1 LEKEQEMKKAIV
13 ILLALVMVFAV
24 VACNGNDT
32 PAATPTPDAGTNNNT
47 GDSGNNNTGGQTDN
61 QPQELGEPLKIG
73 AITSLSGALQ
83 DYGEQFQRGFN
94 LGLEYMTDGNLV
106 VANRPIEI
114 IWEDTTTTPDVA
126 RERTLKLLED
136 DKVDIVTGF
145 ASSGDAMASLAL
157 FEEFNTVA
165 VIEPAAAD
173 TLITYPNW
181 NEFMF
186 RTGRTSGQD
195 ALALI
200 AALKNQAGG
209 QAKTVAAL
217 APDSTFG
224 YAMVEPFIDAV
235 GSAGLE
241 FVQVEY
247 APADATDFSPYI
259 LRLKDTAPDFLYVI
273 WAGANSP
280 WMQLME
286 LDLQSA
292 GVTIVTGAPELA
304 GLRAMLDLGRIGGFG
319 FCVYYPTLPQN
330 EPMNDWMVQR
340 HWDVHGFAPDI
351 FTSGGFAAASA
362 IITALEK
369 TNGETDP
376 SVLIPAMK
384 GMEFNTP
391 TGMRYFRAEDHQAM
405 QSLFEIEFTLV
416 DGEDHMVPKWVR
428 TIPADELAP
437 PIRNTP

>member
-1 LEKEQEMKKAIV
+1 M
-13 ILLALVMVFAV
+13 MVGI
-24 VACNGNDT
+24 VACNGNDAETAPPSQPADGGTAAPSPDSST
-32 PAATPTPDAGTNNNT
+32 PAGG
-47 GDSGNNNTGGQTDN
+47 GDED
-61 QPQELGEPLKIG
+61 PPPLGEVLKIG

-94 LGLEYMTDGNLV
+94 LGLEYMTDGTFV
-106 VANRPIEI
+106 VANRPIEV

-126 RERTLKLLED
+126 RERTLVLLETHN
-136 DKVDIVTGF
+136 VEIVTGF

-157 FEEFNTVA
+157 FEEFETIA
-165 VIEPAAAD
+165 VIEPAASDA
-173 TLITYPNW
+173 LITHPNW
-181 NEFMF
+181 NDFIF

-195 ALALI
+195 ALAL
-200 AALKNQAGG
+200 AAVLGNQAGG
-209 QAKTVAAL
+209 ATKTVAAL

-224 YAMVEPFIDAV
+224 YSMVEPFIAAV
-235 GSAGLE
+235 EAQGLE

-259 LRLKDTAPDFLYVI
+259 LRLRDTAPDFLYVI

-304 GLRAMLDLGRIGGFG
+304 ALRAMLTLGEMGGFG

-330 EPMNDWMVQR
+330 EPMNEWMTRR
-340 HWDVHGFAPDI
+340 HMEEHGIPTDI

-369 TNGETDP
+369 TGGVTDP
-376 SVLIPAMK
+376 DVLRAAMK
-384 GMEFNTP
+384 GMEFNSP
-391 TGMRYFRAEDHQAM
+391 TGMRYFRADDHQAM
-405 QSLFEIEFTLV
+405 QPLFEIEFTKV

-428 TIPADELAP
+428 TIPAEEITP
-437 PIRNTP
+437 PIMNRP